1 LACWPAAAASIDQ
14 VMAQKMA
21 GGKSF
26 TEMMQ
31 DSGMTQQHS
40 EGFFLLKFETKAL
53 SACEAYN
60 FDLSLL

>member
-1 LACWPAAAASIDQ
+1 
-14 VMAQKMA
+14 MAQKMA